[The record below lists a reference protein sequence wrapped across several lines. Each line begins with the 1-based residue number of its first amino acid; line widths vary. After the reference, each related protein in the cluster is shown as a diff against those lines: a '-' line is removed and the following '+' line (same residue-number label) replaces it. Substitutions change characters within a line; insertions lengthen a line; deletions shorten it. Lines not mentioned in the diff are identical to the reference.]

1 MIESI
6 TSWDDLDLDTN
17 ILRGIYSYGF
27 ETPSPIQSR
36 AIRPIMNGQNVIAQA
51 QSGTGKT
58 ATFSIGALSITDVSL
73 NSEQIIIIAPTREL
87 SKQIYDVL
95 TSIGRFVTGLQTR
108 VLIGGISLR
117 QDLMSLKRTRPHIII
132 GCPGRIMDCIHH
144 QGIRL
149 RDLKLVVM
157 DEADELLSSGF
168 TDQIH
173 SIVSNIPTD
182 TRIALFSATLPDSVR
197 PIVAQLFTTPP
208 IEILVK
214 QEELTLEGIKQY
226 YVAIED
232 EEQKYETLK
241 DLYKTMSISQCIIYC
256 NSIRRVIV
264 LYNQLVENG
273 FAVSCI
279 HGDMDKPDRDRSFTE
294 FKSGSSRILISS
306 NITARGIDIQQV
318 SIVINYDIP
327 SDVSSYLHRIGRSGR
342 WGRKGTGINFVTKFD
357 VNRIRDIEKYY
368 DTEIVEMPHPEEW
381 SIR

>member
-1 MIESI
+1 MIEPI
-6 TSWDDLDLDTN
+6 TSWDELDINTN

-27 ETPSPIQSR
+27 ETPSPIQAR
-36 AIRPIMNGQNVIAQA
+36 AIRPIMNGQNIIAQA

-87 SKQIYDVL
+87 SKQIHEVL
-95 TSIGRFVTGLQTR
+95 SSIGRFVSGLKTK

-117 QDLMSLKRTRPHIII
+117 QDLMDLKRNRPHIMI
-132 GCPGRIMDCIHH
+132 GCPGRIMDCIQHK
-144 QGIRL
+144 GISL
-149 RDLKLVVM
+149 RDIKLVIM

-168 TDQIH
+168 TDQIYA
-173 SIVSNIPTD
+173 IVSTIPNH
-182 TRIALFSATLPDSVR
+182 TRIALFSATLPESVR
-197 PIVAQLFTTPP
+197 PVVSRLFTTPP
-208 IEILVK
+208 LEILVK

-226 YVAIED
+226 YVALED

-241 DLYKTMSISQCIIYC
+241 DLYKTMAMSQCIIYC
-256 NSIRRVIV
+256 NSIRRVLI
-264 LYNQLVENG
+264 LYNQLIQNG

-279 HGDMDKPDRDRSFTE
+279 HGDMDKHERDRSFNE
-294 FKSGSSRILISS
+294 FKSGGSRILISS

-342 WGRKGTGINFVTKFD
+342 WGRKGTGINFVTRFD
-357 VNRIRDIEKYY
+357 VSRIRDIEKYY
-368 DTEIVEMPHPEEW
+368 DTVIAELPSPEEW
-381 SIR
+381 AIR

>member
-1 MIESI
+1 
-6 TSWDDLDLDTN
+6 
-17 ILRGIYSYGF
+17 
-27 ETPSPIQSR
+27 
-36 AIRPIMNGQNVIAQA
+36 MNGQNVIAQA